1 MKPTGNPN
9 PSATCAMRAS
19 SVDTCTTS
27 NRLDAR
33 AVWRICEIIGR
44 PPKSRMF
51 LFGIR
56 LEPPRAGTMAIRVGA
71 MWLVRSVSGLQIS
84 PEYRL
89 DRRPDQQSVH
99 AASLQRRS
107 VNRAGLVECSPRC
120 LNLLRAMRRAEHEQS
135 LE

>member
-1 MKPTGNPN
+1 MNPTGNPN
-9 PSATCAMRAS
+9 PSATCAIRAS

-33 AVWRICEIIGR
+33 AVWRICEIIGW
-44 PPKSRMF
+44 PQKSRIF

-71 MWLVRSVSGLQIS
+71 MGFVRSVSGLQIS
-84 PEYRL
+84 PEDRL

-107 VNRAGLVECSPRC
+107 VNRAGLVERSRC
-120 LNLLRAMRRAEHEQS
+120 CLHLRRAVRRAEHEQS
-135 LE
+135 LK